1 RAEAYLRA
9 REVRVI
15 RIDDA
20 DVVGVWSDVDSAT
33 VRRAIA
39 IVGWNNLP
47 VKYLDSDSTPDRFKG
62 SNLSDEPLPIEI
74 LRAMEKADRDPWAAR
89 DRMILELNRR
99 AARPRVTIDPSL
111 PGVPDEPETDWRPIQ
126 RAWSIFEAW
135 RRWTPRNADAHRHLH
150 RQDEKAWL
158 EKLAVD
164 GRSLKATLDSLER
177 ELASVRAILAA
188 QPDRESLNR
197 KFMA

>member
-1 RAEAYLRA
+1 
-9 REVRVI
+9 
-15 RIDDA
+15 
-20 DVVGVWSDVDSAT
+20 
-33 VRRAIA
+33 
-39 IVGWNNLP
+39 
-47 VKYLDSDSTPDRFKG
+47 
-62 SNLSDEPLPIEI
+62 
-74 LRAMEKADRDPWAAR
+74 
-89 DRMILELNRR
+89 NRR

-158 EKLAVD
+158 EKVAVD

-197 KFMA
+197 KFMADFQFELARLRERAARGKDFLACAHFELEKFHPILARLGRNIENGAGLGL